1 MLEDPL
7 LFTKLLVRD
16 VLARLLFI
24 FQQGSNSMLMKILV
38 FLNIPTTLLIA
49 KIYAHL
55 IVIKFKILLKP
66 VIV

>member
-1 MLEDPL
+1 MLVDPL